1 MEFNR
6 SFFDSPA
13 RRASNAVSAA
23 VQLRLCHPRVT
34 GGRAKACPPL
44 GSILLGMVRYTVL
57 LSALLSL
64 PTLPAQVITAT
75 LFGTAGPSIARR
87 FLLSGFLLLPV
98 LSWGQQQPIF
108 FVQMSD
114 PQFGMYTDNQDF
126 AQETANFEFAIANI
140 NRLRPAFVVVTGDLV
155 NKPAD
160 AQQLA
165 EYKRIA
171 GKLDSTIP
179 LYSVPGNHDVG
190 NTPSAASLKAYRQN
204 IGADYY
210 TFHSGGLEGIVL
222 NSSLIQHPEGVPEEA
237 GRQQKWLELELVKA
251 RDAAVQCVVVFQHI
265 PFFLH
270 TPDEADQ
277 YFNIPATQRSW
288 YLDLLQRSG
297 VRYVFAGHLHNNSF
311 GKTESLEM
319 ITTGPVGKPLG
330 TGASGMRVAR
340 LDSDGIQQA
349 FFDFAHLPNQLS
361 HIFEKQ

>member
-1 MEFNR
+1 M
-6 SFFDSPA
+6 
-13 RRASNAVSAA
+13 
-23 VQLRLCHPRVT
+23 
-34 GGRAKACPPL
+34 
-44 GSILLGMVRYTVL
+44 
-57 LSALLSL
+57 
-64 PTLPAQVITAT
+64 
-75 LFGTAGPSIARR
+75 
-87 FLLSGFLLLPV
+87 LSGFLLLAA

-140 NRLRPAFVVVTGDLV
+140 NRLHPAFVVVTGDLV
-155 NKPAD
+155 NRPAD

-171 GKLDSTIP
+171 AKLDSAIP

-204 IGADYY
+204 IGPDYY
-210 TFHSGGLEGIVL
+210 TFHSGALEGIVL
-222 NSSLIQHPEGVPEEA
+222 NSSLIQHPEDVPTEA
-237 GRQQKWLELELVKA
+237 GRQQEWLELELGKA
-251 RDAAVQCVVVFQHI
+251 RDAGVRWVVVFQHI
-265 PFFLH
+265 PFFLNA
-270 TPDEADQ
+270 PDEADQ
-277 YFNIPATQRSW
+277 YFNIPATQRSR

-297 VRYVFAGHLHNNSF
+297 VRYVFAGHLHNNSY
-311 GKTESLEM
+311 GKTGLLEM

-340 LDSDGIQQA
+340 LGFDGIQQA

-361 HIFEKQ
+361 HAFEKQ

>member
-1 MEFNR
+1 M
-6 SFFDSPA
+6 
-13 RRASNAVSAA
+13 
-23 VQLRLCHPRVT
+23 
-34 GGRAKACPPL
+34 
-44 GSILLGMVRYTVL
+44 
-57 LSALLSL
+57 
-64 PTLPAQVITAT
+64 
-75 LFGTAGPSIARR
+75 
-87 FLLSGFLLLPV
+87 LSGFLLLAA
-98 LSWGQQQPIF
+98 LSWGRQQPIF

-140 NRLRPAFVVVTGDLV
+140 NRLHPAFVVVTGDLV

-171 GKLDSTIP
+171 AKLDRAIP
-179 LYSVPGNHDVG
+179 LYSVPGNHDVE

-204 IGADYY
+204 IGPDYY

-222 NSSLIQHPEGVPEEA
+222 NSSLIQHPEGVPEETE
-237 GRQQKWLELELVKA
+237 RQQRWLELELVKA
-251 RDAAVQCVVVFQHI
+251 RDAAVRWVVVFQHI

-270 TPDEADQ
+270 APDEADQ
-277 YFNIPATQRSW
+277 YFNIPVTQRSR

-297 VRYVFAGHLHNNSF
+297 VRYAFAGHLHNNSF
-311 GKTESLEM
+311 GKAESLEM

-340 LDSDGIQQA
+340 LDSGGIEQA

-361 HIFEKQ
+361 HAFEKQ